1 MNIKN
6 CPNYL
11 FSDNLMV
18 NMKEFDPN
26 LLEINKLSFKGAFS
40 VNRTGNDEDFLYLF
54 LDDLDGYIEKTME
67 LNIKSLILKKHKNKE
82 ALKLK

>member
-1 MNIKN
+1 MKIKN
-6 CPNYL
+6 CLNYL

-18 NMKEFDPN
+18 IWKNLNN

-54 LDDLDGYIEKTME
+54 LDDLDGYIEK
-67 LNIKSLILKKHKNKE
+67 NNDIKYLVFDSTGKNKE
-82 ALKLK
+82 ALKNY

>member
-18 NMKEFDPN
+18 NVKEFDPN

-54 LDDLDGYIEKTME
+54 LDDLDGYIEK
-67 LNIKSLILKKHKNKE
+67 NNGIKYQVFDSTDKSKE
-82 ALKLK
+82 ALKNY

>member
-18 NMKEFDPN
+18 NMKEFGPN

-54 LDDLDGYIEKTME
+54 LDDLDGYIEK
-67 LNIKSLILKKHKNKE
+67 NNGIKYLVFDSTDKSKE
-82 ALKLK
+82 ALKNY

>member
-54 LDDLDGYIEKTME
+54 LDDLDGYIEK
-67 LNIKSLILKKHKNKE
+67 NNDIKYLVFDSTDKSKE
-82 ALKLK
+82 ALKNY

>member
-1 MNIKN
+1 MKIKN
-6 CPNYL
+6 CLNYL

-18 NMKEFDPN
+18 ILKNLNN

-54 LDDLDGYIEKTME
+54 LDDLDGYIEK
-67 LNIKSLILKKHKNKE
+67 NNDIKYLVFDSTGKNKE
-82 ALKLK
+82 ALKNY

>member
-1 MNIKN
+1 MNVKN

-54 LDDLDGYIEKTME
+54 LDDLDGYIEK
-67 LNIKSLILKKHKNKE
+67 NNGIKYQVFDSTDKSKE
-82 ALKLK
+82 ALKNY

>member
-54 LDDLDGYIEKTME
+54 LDDLDGYIEK
-67 LNIKSLILKKHKNKE
+67 NNDIKYLVFDSADKSKE
-82 ALKLK
+82 ALKNY